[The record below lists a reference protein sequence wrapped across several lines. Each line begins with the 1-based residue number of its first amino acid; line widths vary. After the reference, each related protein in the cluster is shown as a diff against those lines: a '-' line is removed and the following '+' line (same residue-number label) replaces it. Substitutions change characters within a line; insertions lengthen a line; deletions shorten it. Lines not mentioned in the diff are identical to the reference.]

1 MVAPTQQ
8 GEGAERIARELGFV
22 ARNCDPNRTQPP
34 VTTMRQPHI
43 TVSLLRLPF
52 ERLKLGNGGQTMKH
66 DPLPMIFIHRSL
78 IQHCWCIVVGPE
90 GSHERPIRNG
100 LFRETVAASIVASE
114 VATAAGGKVRVKV
127 V

>member
-1 MVAPTQQ
+1 
-8 GEGAERIARELGFV
+8 
-22 ARNCDPNRTQPP
+22 
-34 VTTMRQPHI
+34 
-43 TVSLLRLPF
+43 
-52 ERLKLGNGGQTMKH
+52 MKH

-78 IQHCWCIVVGPE
+78 IRHCWCIVLGPE

-114 VATAAGGKVRVKV
+114 VATVAGGKVRVKV